1 MVIMDVA
8 VVGSGPNGLA
18 AAVICAHAG
27 LNVRVFEAAD
37 TLGGG
42 CRTAET
48 TLPGYHHD
56 ECAGAHPMAVAS
68 PFFRAFDLAAHGV
81 ELLTP
86 EISYAHP
93 LDGGKAG
100 LAWLDLDRTV
110 ADLGRDGAAWGRLFG
125 PLVRDWREVVALAM
139 SDTRHPPLDA
149 VTGVR
154 FGRRVLE
161 QASPLWDLRF
171 REDAA
176 AALFTGVAA
185 HAIVPPRAFSAAG
198 VALLLGTLAHV
209 VGWAIPRGG
218 SRAIVDALAA
228 DLEASGGS
236 IATGHR
242 VDSLD
247 ELRDARAIL
256 LDTAPAELLR
266 IGGDRLPARYAAQL
280 SRVRYGGAACKV
292 DFALSGPVPWQSPD
306 CALAGTLHLVGTRA
320 EALAVER
327 EVAAGRHADRPY
339 VLLVQPGVVDDSRAP
354 RGNHTLYAY
363 AHVPNGSPR
372 DVSAE
377 VIAQIERFAPG
388 FRDLI
393 LAQHVR
399 TAAQMPSYNAN
410 YIGGDISAGA
420 MSARQIV
427 LRPTPRWNP
436 YSTPLPGVYI
446 CSASTPPGPGVHGM
460 SGLHAASHALRTR
473 FGIRTDPLTLAA
485 GTAQVSG

>member
-1 MVIMDVA
+1 MDVA

-18 AAVICAHAG
+18 AAVICARAG
-27 LNVRVFEAAD
+27 LDVQVFEAAD
-37 TLGGG
+37 TPGGG

-48 TLPGYHHD
+48 TLPGFRHD

-68 PFFRAFDLAAHGV
+68 PFFRAFDLPAQGV

-93 LDGGKAG
+93 LDGGAAG
-100 LAWLDLDRTV
+100 LAWRDLDRTV
-110 ADLGRDGAAWGRLFG
+110 AGLGRDGAAWRRLFG
-125 PLVRDWREVVALAM
+125 PLVRNWRELVDLAM
-139 SDTRHPPLDA
+139 SDTRHPPLDVFA
-149 VTGVR
+149 GVR
-154 FGRRVLE
+154 FGRRLLE
-161 QASPLWDLRF
+161 QSSPLWNLRF

-176 AALFTGVAA
+176 AALFTGVSA

-198 VALLLGTLAHV
+198 VGLLLGTLAHV
-209 VGWAIPRGG
+209 DGWAIPRGG
-218 SRAIVDALAA
+218 SSAIIEALVRA
-228 DLEASGGS
+228 LEAAGGR
-236 IATGHR
+236 ITTGRR

-247 ELRDARAIL
+247 ELRGARTVL

-266 IGGDRLPARYAAQL
+266 LGGDRLPARYAAQL

-292 DFALSGPVPWQSPD
+292 DFALSGPVPWRTRD

-327 EVAAGRHADRPY
+327 DVAAGRHADKPY
-339 VLLVQPGVVDDSRAP
+339 VLAIQPGVVDNSRAP
-354 RGNHTLYAY
+354 QGKHTLYTY
-363 AHVPNGSPR
+363 AHVPNGSTR

-377 VIAQIERFAPG
+377 VIAQVERFAPG

-393 LAQHVR
+393 LDRHVR
-399 TAAQMPSYNAN
+399 TAAQMPAYNAN

-420 MSARQIV
+420 MTLRQTL

-436 YSTPLPGVYI
+436 YSTPLPGVYL

-473 FGIRTDPLTLAA
+473 FDIHTNPLTLAA
-485 GTAQVSG
+485 GTPAIRS